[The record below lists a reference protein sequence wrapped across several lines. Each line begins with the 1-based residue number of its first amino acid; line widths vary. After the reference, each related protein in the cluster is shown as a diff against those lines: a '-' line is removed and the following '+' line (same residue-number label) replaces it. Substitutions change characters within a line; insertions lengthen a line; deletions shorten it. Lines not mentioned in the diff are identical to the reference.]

1 MGKIVITGASSEIGL
16 SITGKLAG
24 LGKPMVLHCFKN
36 SDTLERWRG
45 VAEIVK
51 ADFTQRE
58 ELDTFIAALDDV
70 EILVYASAVTDS
82 GLVPQIDEESLNNTI
97 QVNIFAYTKIC
108 QALIPRMC
116 SKRSGNI
123 IGISSV
129 SANRVF
135 KGQGVYAGSKAYME
149 AFTKAIAI
157 EYGKKGVRANCVA
170 PGSIEAGALKRLN
183 SFGMEEIKQVNS
195 LNRLGSPEDVA
206 EVVHFLCTPASS
218 FITGTVIEVSGGH
231 LMGV

>member
-51 ADFTQRE
+51 ADFSQRE
-58 ELDTFIAALDDV
+58 ELDMFIAGLDDV

-82 GLVPQIDEESLNNTI
+82 I
-97 QVNIFAYTKIC
+97 A
-108 QALIPRMC
+108 
-116 SKRSGNI
+116 
-123 IGISSV
+123 
-129 SANRVF
+129 
-135 KGQGVYAGSKAYME
+135 AGS
-149 AFTKAIAI
+149 
-157 EYGKKGVRANCVA
+157 
-170 PGSIEAGALKRLN
+170 LKRLN